1 MKEERDNRHADEYL
15 QSLRPRTLDE
25 YIGQEKVV
33 ENLRITL
40 RAAKERGEPLDHI
53 LFYGPPGLG
62 KTTLAYCI
70 STEMGANITASSG
83 PALERPADLVGI
95 LTNLKKGD
103 IFFIDEIHRL
113 PRIVEEF
120 LYPALED
127 YRITIVIDK
136 GPHARTLSI
145 SISRFTLI
153 GATTRIGLLTAPLR
167 ERFGIFHHLDF
178 YPVQDLVEIVMR
190 SSKLLNIGIDEG
202 GAKVIAER
210 SRGTPRIANRLL
222 KRVRDYAQVK
232 HDGNITVDI
241 ARDALKM
248 TGIDDL
254 GLDGLDRRYLEVII
268 DNYSGGPVGINA
280 IAATL
285 NEEVDT
291 LIDVVE
297 PYMLK
302 VGLIGRT
309 SRGRITLE
317 GAYRHL
323 GLEPPKELEL
333 QVDIFNSEDEG
344 EEEQ

>member
-1 MKEERDNRHADEYL
+1 MKKETEDEYRDEYL

-40 RAAKERGEPLDHI
+40 RAARERGEPLDHI

-70 STEMGANITASSG
+70 ANEMSATITASSG
-83 PALERPADLVGI
+83 PALERPSDLVGI
-95 LTNLKKGD
+95 LTNLKKGE
-103 IFFIDEIHRL
+103 IFFVDEIHRL
-113 PRIVEEF
+113 PRVVEEF

-127 YRITIVIDK
+127 YRITIVLDK
-136 GPHARTLSI
+136 GPHARSLNI
-145 SISRFTLI
+145 SIARFTLI

-178 YPVQDLVEIVMR
+178 YPVENLVEIIMR
-190 SSKLLNIGIDEG
+190 SSKLLNIGIDDG
-202 GAKVIAER
+202 GARVIAQR

-232 HDGNITVDI
+232 HDGNINIDI
-241 ARDALKM
+241 AGDALKM

-309 SRGRITLE
+309 SRGRVALE

-333 QVDIFNSEDEG
+333 QVDIFNSDDENEG
-344 EEEQ
+344 E

>member
-1 MKEERDNRHADEYL
+1 LKKETEDEYRDEYL

-40 RAAKERGEPLDHI
+40 RAARERGEPLDHI

-70 STEMGANITASSG
+70 ANEMSATITASSG
-83 PALERPADLVGI
+83 PALERPSDLVGI
-95 LTNLKKGD
+95 LTNLKKGE
-103 IFFIDEIHRL
+103 IFFVDEIHRL
-113 PRIVEEF
+113 PRVVEEF

-127 YRITIVIDK
+127 YRITIVLDK
-136 GPHARTLSI
+136 GPHARSLNI
-145 SISRFTLI
+145 SIARFTLI

-178 YPVQDLVEIVMR
+178 YPVENLVEIIMR
-190 SSKLLNIGIDEG
+190 SSKLLNIDIDDG
-202 GAKVIAER
+202 GARVIAQR

-232 HDGNITVDI
+232 HDGNINIDI
-241 ARDALKM
+241 AGDALKM

-309 SRGRITLE
+309 SRGRVALE

-333 QVDIFNSEDEG
+333 QVDIFNSDDENEG
-344 EEEQ
+344 E